1 MPPRSLPA
9 AAALALD
16 ACKRASWSCLALL
29 LLLLLLML
37 LLLLLLLPP
46 LTLCTPADCSGLG
59 VCAVVKGLLLP
70 LLLLLLLLPPYKLCR
85 HPPRTLCRLRPPL
98 SLRCCASFAVT
109 RSESKRDERDA
120 ISSSRLSQRSSPSA
134 TAMSTAAVT
143 SVLSTA
149 AVTSGQSSSAS
160 ARLSA
165 AAVAAAALALLS
177 TTAIALSTA
186 AQALGHAGRTFPGH
200 SGPAAAPRPRPAA
213 IKQKKLG

>member
-70 LLLLLLLLPPYKLCR
+70 LLLLLLLLPLSKHR
-85 HPPRTLCRLRPPL
+85 HPPCTHCTLRPPL
-98 SLRCCASFAVT
+98 PLRCCASFAVT
-109 RSESKRDERDA
+109 RSDSKRDERDATLSSSLASSRCCASFAVTRSDSRRDDRNA
-120 ISSSRLSQRSSPSA
+120 ISSSRLSQRSFP
-134 TAMSTAAVT
+134 TAAAKSTASVT
-143 SVLSTA
+143 
-149 AVTSGQSSSAS
+149 
-160 ARLSA
+160 
-165 AAVAAAALALLS
+165 
-177 TTAIALSTA
+177 
-186 AQALGHAGRTFPGH
+186 
-200 SGPAAAPRPRPAA
+200 
-213 IKQKKLG
+213 